1 MDKADNNID
10 QFLTITGTTDR
21 DVAIQYLQM
30 AAGGDDNKLEVAV
43 SLFLEVGDDQQ
54 EIVADSSTTADIG
67 IDAANDEDIL
77 VDDDNESNVLSE
89 PDYDYLVEDENENNT
104 TFDTLCR
111 DIIVE
116 REEIVNDTV
125 QQHADDDVNDID
137 ISPDYYDNLGLDCA
151 ELSATAFDEFA
162 PIEEKKQEEEDNMK
176 VRSKDDEQYNFYVEE
191 IVDDGEEYILGT
203 LMVRVLQ
210 AKHVKVSNVIP
221 FVHISCT
228 NFTNHSY
235 LYSQIQTI
243 KEGI

>member
-1 MDKADNNID
+1 MDEEDNNIE

-30 AAGGDDNKLEVAV
+30 AGGDDNNLEAAT
-43 SLFLEVGDDQQ
+43 LFLELEVGDDQ
-54 EIVADSSTTADIG
+54 ADSPATNIDI
-67 IDAANDEDIL
+67 DTANDEDIL

-111 DIIVE
+111 DIIGE
-116 REEIVNDTV
+116 REEIVNDIV

-162 PIEEKKQEEEDNMK
+162 PIEEKKQDETDNMK
-176 VRSKDDEQYNFYVEE
+176 AHCNKEDEQYNFYAEE

-210 AKHVKVSNVIP
+210 AKHVKVR
-221 FVHISCT
+221 
-228 NFTNHSY
+228 
-235 LYSQIQTI
+235 
-243 KEGI
+243 